1 MKTTKFMTIAI
12 VAICAVLMCSC
23 DTKQNAI
30 LQLEKFSKELYL
42 ESANYTEADWQKAEV
57 RFQQINDKITKHSPE
72 YTEAEKKYIAK
83 TQLECKAYFAKNE
96 LGSFWN
102 ELREGIEEG
111 LENILG
117 PSKNDSETEM
127 QN

>member
-1 MKTTKFMTIAI
+1 MKTTKFIGLVLLLVCTMCMTA
-12 VAICAVLMCSC
+12 C
-23 DTKQNAI
+23 DTKERAI
-30 LQLEKFSKELYL
+30 AQLEQLSKELYL
-42 ESANYTEADWQKAEV
+42 ESSNYTEADWQKAEV

-102 ELREGIEEG
+102 ELREGIQEG
-111 LENILG
+111 IDEILG
-117 PSKNDSETEM
+117 TKETDVDTEL
-127 QN
+127 

>member
-1 MKTTKFMTIAI
+1 MKTTKILSIAI
-12 VAICAVLMCSC
+12 VAICAMLMCSC

-30 LQLEKFSKELYL
+30 SQLEKFSKELYL

-102 ELREGIEEG
+102 ELREGIQEG
-111 LENILG
+111 IDEILG
-117 PSKNDSETEM
+117 TKETDVDTEL
-127 QN
+127 

>member
-1 MKTTKFMTIAI
+1 MKTTKILSIAI
-12 VAICAVLMCSC
+12 VAICAMLMCSC

-30 LQLEKFSKELYL
+30 SQLEKFSKELYL
-42 ESANYTEADWQKAEV
+42 ESSNYTEADWQKAEV

-102 ELREGIEEG
+102 ELREGIQEG
-111 LENILG
+111 IDEILG
-117 PSKNDSETEM
+117 TKETDVDTEL
-127 QN
+127 

>member
-12 VAICAVLMCSC
+12 IAICAMLMCSC

-30 LQLEKFSKELYL
+30 SQLEKFSKELYL

-102 ELREGIEEG
+102 ELREGIQEG
-111 LENILG
+111 IDEILG
-117 PSKNDSETEM
+117 TKETDVDTEL
-127 QN
+127 

>member
-1 MKTTKFMTIAI
+1 MTA
-12 VAICAVLMCSC
+12 C
-23 DTKQNAI
+23 DTKERAI
-30 LQLEKFSKELYL
+30 SQLEKFSKELYL

-102 ELREGIEEG
+102 ELREGIQEG
-111 LENILG
+111 IDEILG
-117 PSKNDSETEM
+117 TKETDVDTEL
-127 QN
+127 